1 MTPTLRLTCTI
12 AIGAAAVGAAPRLG
26 AQLVERPA
34 RVEVTVPASPIPAYL
49 GGKRAL
55 VYELHITNLGA
66 GALRLMAIDVYRAGG
81 GRGAR
86 PGAPAV
92 ASYRDTALAHVLAAP
107 AMRDS
112 VSPARLEPEQRT
124 GAFLWLTFPDTG
136 SLPSALRHRLTFEI
150 LDSADVR
157 RDGGTESVLDSILVK
172 VSAVATPLLQAPLRG
187 GVWLAAGPANGSD
200 HRRSITAIG
209 GRAYLAQRFAIDW
222 QKLGPNENTYH
233 GDGHHNADY
242 WSYGEPI
249 ISVAAGEVVAALDTV
264 HENTPHEPLPRMP
277 FANLAGNFVTVRI
290 AGNRYVTYAHLR
302 LGSVRV
308 RVHDHVAAGQLLG
321 LLGNSGQATAPH
333 LHFQVTDGPSV
344 LGAGGVPFRLTTF
357 RHVGFGATY
366 EPGAKHEDVLRR
378 GEMPADDEIVRL
390 P

>member
-1 MTPTLRLTCTI
+1 VTRTLRHTFTI
-12 AIGAAAVGAAPRLG
+12 AIGAAAVGPWPRLG

-34 RVEVTVPASPIPAYL
+34 RVEVMVPASPIPAYL
-49 GGKRAL
+49 AGKRAL

-66 GALRLMAIDVYRAGG
+66 GPLRIMAIDVYRAG
-81 GRGAR
+81 AR
-86 PGAPAV
+86 PGAPAIT
-92 ASYRDTALAHVLAAP
+92 SYRDTLLTQVLAGP
-107 AMRDS
+107 AMRDG

-124 GAFLWLTFPDTG
+124 VAFLWLTFPDTG

-150 LDSADVR
+150 LDTADVR
-157 RDGGTESVLDSILVK
+157 RDGGTESVLDSILVQP
-172 VSAVATPLLQAPLRG
+172 SAVVTPLFRAPLRG
-187 GVWLAAGPANGSD
+187 GVWLAAGPSNGSD
-200 HRRSITAIG
+200 HRRSVTAIR

-222 QKLGPNENTYH
+222 QKIGPNENTYH
-233 GDGHHNADY
+233 GDGRHNDDY
-242 WSYGEPI
+242 WSYGEPVR
-249 ISVAAGEVVAALDTV
+249 SVTPGEVIAALDTV

-277 FANLAGNFVTVRI
+277 FANLSGNSVTVRI

-308 RVHDHVAAGQLLG
+308 RVHEHVAAGQLLG

-344 LGAGGVPFRLTTF
+344 LGAEGVPFRLTTF

>member
-1 MTPTLRLTCTI
+1 EFR
-12 AIGAAAVGAAPRLG
+12 
-26 AQLVERPA
+26 
-34 RVEVTVPASPIPAYL
+34 RVL
-49 GGKRAL
+49 
-55 VYELHITNLGA
+55 
-66 GALRLMAIDVYRAGG
+66 
-81 GRGAR
+81 
-86 PGAPAV
+86 
-92 ASYRDTALAHVLAAP
+92 
-107 AMRDS
+107 
-112 VSPARLEPEQRT
+112 
-124 GAFLWLTFPDTG
+124 F
-136 SLPSALRHRLTFEI
+136 
-150 LDSADVR
+150 
-157 RDGGTESVLDSILVK
+157 
-172 VSAVATPLLQAPLRG
+172 
-187 GVWLAAGPANGSD
+187 
-200 HRRSITAIG
+200 RSAIG

-333 LHFQVTDGPSV
+333 FSGALMFQNEMRVQSRAVGSRTS
-344 LGAGGVPFRLTTF
+344 GVSCRSTSS
-357 RHVGFGATY
+357 
-366 EPGAKHEDVLRR
+366 R
-378 GEMPADDEIVRL
+378 G
-390 P
+390 

>member
-1 MTPTLRLTCTI
+1 MTRTLRHTVTI
-12 AIGAAAVGAAPRLG
+12 AIGAAAVGAALRLE

-34 RVEVTVPASPIPAYL
+34 RVEVMVPASPIPAYL
-49 GGKRAL
+49 AGKRAL
-55 VYELHITNLGA
+55 VYELHITNLGT
-66 GALRLMAIDVYRAGG
+66 GALRIMALDVYRAGG
-81 GRGAR
+81 KGGAR
-86 PGAPAV
+86 PGTPAV
-92 ASYRDTALAHVLAAP
+92 ASYRDTALAHVLAGP

-124 GAFLWLTFPDTG
+124 VAFLWLTFPDTG
-136 SLPSALRHRLTFEI
+136 SLPAALRHRLTFEI

-157 RDGGTESVLDSILVK
+157 RDGGTESVLDSLLVK
-172 VSAVATPLLQAPLRG
+172 VSAVVTPVFGAPLRG

-222 QKLGPNENTYH
+222 QKLGPNDNTYH

-242 WSYGEPI
+242 WSYGEPVQ
-249 ISVAAGEVVAALDTV
+249 SVAAGEVIAELDTV

-277 FANLAGNFVTVRI
+277 FGNLAGNFVTVRI

-308 RVHDHVAAGQLLG
+308 RVHEHVAAGRVLG

-344 LGAGGVPFRLTTF
+344 LGAEGVPFRLTTF

-366 EPGAKHEDVLRR
+366 EPGAKHEDVLYR

>member
-1 MTPTLRLTCTI
+1 VTPNLRHNLTI
-12 AIGAAAVGAAPRLG
+12 AIGAAAVGPAPRLG

-34 RVEVTVPASPIPAYL
+34 RVEVIVPASPIPAYFA
-49 GGKRAL
+49 GKRAL

-66 GALRLMAIDVYRAGG
+66 GALRITALDVYRAGG
-81 GRGAR
+81 GAR
-86 PGAPAV
+86 PGAPAID
-92 ASYRDTALAHVLAAP
+92 SYRDTALAQVLGVGGP
-107 AMRDS
+107 AMHDS

-124 GAFLWLTFPDTG
+124 VAFLWLTFPDTG
-136 SLPSALRHRLTFEI
+136 SLPSALRHRLTFAI

-172 VSAVATPLLQAPLRG
+172 LSGVVTPLFQAPLRG
-187 GVWLAAGPANGSD
+187 GVWLAAGPSNGSD
-200 HRRSITAIG
+200 HRRSITAVR

-233 GDGHHNADY
+233 GDGHHNDDY
-242 WSYGEPI
+242 WSYGEPVL
-249 ISVAAGEVVAALDTV
+249 SVAPGEVIAALDTV

-290 AGNRYVTYAHLR
+290 AGNRYVSYAHLR

-308 RVHDHVAAGQLLG
+308 RVHEHVAAGQVLG

-344 LGAGGVPFRLTTF
+344 LGAEGVPFRLTTF

-366 EPGAKHEDVLRR
+366 EPGAKHEDVLHR